1 MKLIHG
7 RTRSVILIGKYAIKL
22 PYLKSWPYFVRGLL
36 DNMFEK
42 SYNRF
47 PSEFLA
53 PLLFSLPGG
62 FLNVYPRCSVITDP
76 KDPQLWKLFKNLYEE
91 DNEYILNIIEVAEPS
106 NFGYYQGR
114 IVAIDYGH
122 GRQYFLNKRIVEDE
136 LELF

>member
-7 RTRSVILIGKYAIKL
+7 RTRSVLLIGDYAIKF

-47 PSEFLA
+47 PSEFLV

-62 FLNVYPRCSVITDP
+62 VLNVYPRCTVITHA
-76 KDPQLWKLFKNLYEE
+76 KDSQLWKLFRILYEE
-91 DNEYILNIIEVAEPS
+91 DNEYILNIIECAEPS

-122 GRQYFLNKRIVEDE
+122 GRQYFTNKHIIEDE
-136 LELF
+136 MGPT